1 MKLSA
6 CVTGQVSSAPSS
18 PPRFPAPLLSA
29 RGALVRGPRRRGAQH
44 LLSSRSCVLAKN
56 STGLGF
62 SSAAPVAF
70 LQVRGGGMA
79 RGGRVAAL
87 AKPAPGPRPPRPEA
101 PTDPRPC
108 CLLGSHRRPGGPTGL
123 RSDQA
128 DAGPSPAEGCL
139 CVSHLSPGTYRS
151 PLNE

>member
-1 MKLSA
+1 MKLRA
-6 CVTGQVSSAPSS
+6 CVAGQASSAPSS
-18 PPRFPAPLLSA
+18 PPRLPAPLLSA
-29 RGALVRGPRRRGAQH
+29 RGALVRGPRQCGAQH

-87 AKPAPGPRPPRPEA
+87 AKPAPGPRPPG
-101 PTDPRPC
+101 PRPPQTPGRAAC
-108 CLLGSHRRPGGPTGL
+108 SARTGARADPQVPAVTRPTEARPLPKDACVCRTSHLEPTG
-123 RSDQA
+123 A
-128 DAGPSPAEGCL
+128 P
-139 CVSHLSPGTYRS
+139 
-151 PLNE
+151 